1 MAVLQQHLKTLS
13 VSLADAIL
21 TISMNRPK
29 VNAMSAELL
38 NDLEQAFDHASKN
51 NHIKGV
57 HLRSNFNSTF
67 SAGLDLSY
75 MHEKCSTR
83 DRSTIDKFIFTTLS
97 RGVAAP
103 LHCSKPVACSL
114 DGHAIAG
121 GIILALACDYIAMGT
136 RKPFR
141 IGITELAVGVPF
153 PSKPLAIVRNQL
165 EPQLAHR
172 LIFDANHIS
181 SNDFPIRCERSETP
195 DDLARKWLKMISE
208 RPLKGFQITK
218 QKWWSDVIELD
229 SKDNEKEKK
238 EYFDT
243 IFGEDCLQAMKQTLQ
258 NSTFSAGADLSTVYN
273 LSIARQRAVIDNF
286 VFETLSRG
294 MTAPLH
300 CSKPVA
306 CSLDGH
312 TIAGGLI
319 LALSCDYIAMGT
331 RKPFRIGITGPIV
344 GIPYPLKAVKLV
356 QHQLEP
362 QLGYRFLVDANLVSS
377 NDFPIR
383 CERSETPDDLAR
395 KWLKMISERPLKGF
409 QITKQKWWSDVIELD
424 SKDNEK
430 EKQEYFE
437 AVTSDECMQ
446 AMKKALNK
454 DTK

>member
-13 VSLADAIL
+13 VSLTDAIL

-29 VNAMSAELL
+29 VNAMSVELL

-57 HLRSNFNSTF
+57 HLRSNFSSTF

-75 MHEKCSTR
+75 MHEKCSKR

-103 LHCSKPVACSL
+103 LYCSKPVACSL

-172 LIFDANHIS
+172 LIFDANLVS
-181 SNDFPIRCERSETP
+181 SNDFPIRCERK
-195 DDLARKWLKMISE
+195 LAVGV
-208 RPLKGFQITK
+208 PF
-218 QKWWSDVIELD
+218 
-229 SKDNEKEKK
+229 
-238 EYFDT
+238 
-243 IFGEDCLQAMKQTLQ
+243 
-258 NSTFSAGADLSTVYN
+258 
-273 LSIARQRAVIDNF
+273 
-286 VFETLSRG
+286 
-294 MTAPLH
+294 P
-300 CSKPVA
+300 SKP
-306 CSLDGH
+306 
-312 TIAGGLI
+312 
-319 LALSCDYIAMGT
+319 LA
-331 RKPFRIGITGPIV
+331 IV
-344 GIPYPLKAVKLV
+344 RN
-356 QHQLEP
+356 QLEP
-362 QLGYRFLVDANLVSS
+362 QLAHRLIFDANLVSS

-430 EKQEYFE
+430 EKQEYFDTIFGE
-437 AVTSDECMQ
+437 DCLQ
-446 AMKKALNK
+446 AMKQTLQK
-454 DTK
+454 

>member
-1 MAVLQQHLKTLS
+1 
-13 VSLADAIL
+13 
-21 TISMNRPK
+21 NRPK
-29 VNAMSAELL
+29 ANAMSPELL
-38 NDLEQAFDHASKN
+38 NELIHAFNQASNDNK
-51 NHIKGV
+51 IKGV
-57 HLRSNFNSTF
+57 LLRSNLRHTF
-67 SAGLDLSY
+67 VQWPNNFFQLRIFLLS
-75 MHEKCSTR
+75 S
-83 DRSTIDKFIFTTLS
+83 
-97 RGVAAP
+97 
-103 LHCSKPVACSL
+103 
-114 DGHAIAG
+114 
-121 GIILALACDYIAMGT
+121 
-136 RKPFR
+136 
-141 IGITELAVGVPF
+141 
-153 PSKPLAIVRNQL
+153 
-165 EPQLAHR
+165 
-172 LIFDANHIS
+172 
-181 SNDFPIRCERSETP
+181 
-195 DDLARKWLKMISE
+195 
-208 RPLKGFQITK
+208 
-218 QKWWSDVIELD
+218 
-229 SKDNEKEKK
+229 
-238 EYFDT
+238 
-243 IFGEDCLQAMKQTLQ
+243 
-258 NSTFSAGADLSTVYN
+258 STFSAGADLSTVYN

-306 CSLDGH
+306 CSVDGH
-312 TIAGGLI
+312 TIAGGLM

>member
-13 VSLADAIL
+13 VSLTDAIL

-29 VNAMSAELL
+29 VNAMSVELL

-57 HLRSNFNSTF
+57 HLRSNFSSTF

-75 MHEKCSTR
+75 MHEKCSKR

-103 LHCSKPVACSL
+103 LYCSKPVACSL

-172 LIFDANHIS
+172 LIFDANLVS

-208 RPLKGFQITK
+208 RPLK
-218 QKWWSDVIELD
+218 
-229 SKDNEKEKK
+229 
-238 EYFDT
+238 
-243 IFGEDCLQAMKQTLQ
+243 
-258 NSTFSAGADLSTVYN
+258 
-273 LSIARQRAVIDNF
+273 
-286 VFETLSRG
+286 
-294 MTAPLH
+294 
-300 CSKPVA
+300 
-306 CSLDGH
+306 
-312 TIAGGLI
+312 
-319 LALSCDYIAMGT
+319 
-331 RKPFRIGITGPIV
+331 
-344 GIPYPLKAVKLV
+344 
-356 QHQLEP
+356 
-362 QLGYRFLVDANLVSS
+362 
-377 NDFPIR
+377 
-383 CERSETPDDLAR
+383 AR

-430 EKQEYFE
+430 EKQEYFDTIFGE
-437 AVTSDECMQ
+437 DCLQ
-446 AMKKALNK
+446 AMKQTLQK
-454 DTK
+454 

>member
-13 VSLADAIL
+13 VSLTDAIL

-29 VNAMSAELL
+29 VNAMSVELL

-57 HLRSNFNSTF
+57 HLRSNFSSTF

-75 MHEKCSTR
+75 MHEKCSKR

-103 LHCSKPVACSL
+103 LYCSKPVACSL

-172 LIFDANHIS
+172 LIFDAN
-181 SNDFPIRCERSETP
+181 
-195 DDLARKWLKMISE
+195 
-208 RPLKGFQITK
+208 
-218 QKWWSDVIELD
+218 
-229 SKDNEKEKK
+229 
-238 EYFDT
+238 
-243 IFGEDCLQAMKQTLQ
+243 
-258 NSTFSAGADLSTVYN
+258 
-273 LSIARQRAVIDNF
+273 
-286 VFETLSRG
+286 
-294 MTAPLH
+294 
-300 CSKPVA
+300 
-306 CSLDGH
+306 
-312 TIAGGLI
+312 
-319 LALSCDYIAMGT
+319 
-331 RKPFRIGITGPIV
+331 
-344 GIPYPLKAVKLV
+344 
-356 QHQLEP
+356 
-362 QLGYRFLVDANLVSS
+362 LVSS

-395 KWLKMISERPLKGF
+395 KW
-409 QITKQKWWSDVIELD
+409 
-424 SKDNEK
+424 
-430 EKQEYFE
+430 
-437 AVTSDECMQ
+437 
-446 AMKKALNK
+446 
-454 DTK
+454 